1 MASAALKIDGG
12 TEIPGEE
19 EGAASAAAETGAR
32 DYEAEA
38 LEHGWR
44 PLSEFKGDPA
54 HFIDAETF
62 MKRADEMMPLL
73 KAQRDRLKR
82 EVEQLKK
89 DFKRANAHMEGIEKR
104 AYEKA
109 LADLEEK
116 HRNAVEAGDLKAAT
130 EAVKEIRELKPAA
143 TVEERNPAELKA
155 QAEEALDA
163 FREENPWYDKAN
175 LAGATETEQLGR
187 IYWDRMVDRH
197 IDLTKTMA
205 PADFFAHITDL
216 TKEKYPALFAKAPR
230 EKPGSAVEGVTRGKA
245 GGASKT
251 WDNLPPEAKRSFER
265 MQGRGLLGIKPTG
278 DKEKDMAASRA
289 YYARTFDWEGF
300 QA

>member
-1 MASAALKIDGG
+1 MASAALKIDPG

-32 DYEAEA
+32 DFDAEA
-38 LEHGWR
+38 REHGWV
-44 PLSEFKGDPA
+44 PKEEFKGDESRWV
-54 HFIDAETF
+54 DAETF

-89 DFKRANAHMEGIEKR
+89 DFKRANSHMEGIEKR
-104 AYEKA
+104 AYERA

-116 HRNAVEAGDLKAAT
+116 HKNAVEAGDLKAAT
-130 EAVKEIRELKPAA
+130 EAVKEIRELKPVAND
-143 TVEERNPAELKA
+143 ERDPAVLKQ

-175 LAGATETEQLGR
+175 LAAASETEQLGR
-187 IYWDRMVDRH
+187 IYWDRMVDKN
-197 IDLTKTMA
+197 IALTKTMA
-205 PADFFAHITDL
+205 PADFFAHVTEL

-230 EKPGSAVEGVTRGKA
+230 QKPASAVEGTTRGKP
-245 GGASKT
+245 GGTSKS
-251 WDNLPPEAKRSFER
+251 WDNLPPEAKSSFER
-265 MQGRGLLGIKPTG
+265 MQGRGLLGVKPTG
-278 DKEKDMAASRA
+278 DKEKDLAASRA
-289 YYARTFDWEGF
+289 YYARTFDWEGY